1 MMGGVLKAID
11 MVIKVKVEARISK
24 VTVVSSAS
32 MQTSRYT
39 VMIFKV
45 DRRVVSILYL
55 VLEEVN
61 IGVGTTETSDVHMI
75 TQTSLGSTMVEQ
87 IWVVL
92 EEDVVGDLLHLVL
105 LRRDATEKVVDK
117 RSEGEPTKAA
127 PSQVFVQK

>member
-32 MQTSRYT
+32 MQTSRDT